1 MRKSLV
7 ILGIVLS
14 IVLSFCCMVKAEAAA
29 LPEPQ
34 FDKTPYVQDFA
45 DKLTT
50 ETENEL
56 NSLSEKL
63 AKATGSEIVIL
74 TTNKLYGYTAPEFG
88 TKIIRKWGIGNKE
101 KNNGVLIFASF
112 GESEGNRDV
121 YISVGQG
128 LEGALPDGKIGRII
142 DEYMIP
148 YLQEGDYDQAFRSA
162 YTVIHNEV
170 ADEYHWDGKLDNPDK
185 PTEDQ
190 STDTGLSVAAIIIL
204 VVIVVLLYTIFSGGN
219 GGGGGGGRG
228 GGNRRRRNID
238 YGGPNSFGGFGNWT
252 GGSGNSG
259 GGFGGFGGGSSAGG
273 GAGRKW

>member
-1 MRKSLV
+1 MKKSAVL
-7 ILGIVLS
+7 LGVVLS
-14 IVLSFCCMVKAEAAA
+14 FVLSFCCMAKTEAAA
-29 LPEPQ
+29 LPEPK
-34 FDKTPYVQDFA
+34 FDKTPYVQDLA
-45 DKLTT
+45 GKLTT

-56 NSLSEKL
+56 NSYSEKL
-63 AKATGSEIVIL
+63 AKATGSEVVIL
-74 TTNKLYGYTAPEFG
+74 TTDKLYGYTAPEFG

-142 DEYMIP
+142 DEKMIP
-148 YLQEGDYDQAFRSA
+148 HLQDDDYDAAFSSA
-162 YTVIHNEV
+162 YFTIYNTI
-170 ADEYHWDGKLDNPDK
+170 ADEYNWDGKVDYADSI
-185 PTEDQ
+185 ED
-190 STDTGLSVAAIIIL
+190 SSDDSELSVTAIIIF
-204 VVIVVLLYTIFSGGN
+204 VVIAVILYSIFSGGN
-219 GGGGGGGRG
+219 GGGGGGRG

-238 YGGPNSFGGFGNWT
+238 YGGPNSFGGFGNWN
-252 GGSGNSG
+252 GGSGGNSGG